1 MILSSLMLLLLAV
14 TEAAAGFAASSIG
27 ENLCVTAGRSIL
39 SEYNVELFDRYGVFA
54 LRAGDSRLSE
64 IGSYYIG
71 CGLENE
77 SGLVSMTLADC
88 NITGEEYPGLSHE
101 LLMDQIRPLGTA
113 MGIQSI
119 VDGNTLS
126 GLISGL
132 AEASELADGIGAGH
146 LSDLEELVCP
156 SDPVPA
162 DDLQVGGEA
171 ASTGG
176 EELLR
181 DYEEAMDP
189 DFDGREGKKLSSSV
203 KNELPTSVLGVSP
216 TLSLLLSGG
225 AADIS
230 ADAAA
235 AGEYILNMCSNLQ
248 RPIDDCVLNGEAE
261 YILYGHDSDKANE
274 NAAKLSIFEIRSALN
289 LAGIYSDSAAIAE
302 INGEALAFAPIPQ
315 PAAAFAI
322 ASVRAASQALKDV
335 ETLFSG
341 GRVPFSDGG
350 SGGRY
355 EEYLRILLAL
365 LPQKTKLIRLM
376 DVMQM
381 DLTEKCGA
389 AFAFQDFCY
398 GVRIDARFE
407 KNMHVLGFNGFERR
421 QGNIAVTSK
430 YQ

>member
-88 NITGEEYPGLSHE
+88 NVTGEEYPGLSHE
-101 LLMDQIRPLGTA
+101 LLMDQIRPLGAA

-132 AEASELADGIGAGH
+132 AEASELAGGIADHSGDLAELAH
-146 LSDLEELVCP
+146 MPELS
-156 SDPVPA
+156 SS
-162 DDLQVGGEA
+162 DDLQTTESVTN
-171 ASTGG
+171 SKG
-176 EELLR
+176 EELLQ

-274 NAAKLSIFEIRSALN
+274 KAAKLSIFEIRSALN
-289 LAGIYSDSAAIAE
+289 LAGIYSDSAALAE

-398 GVRIDARFE
+398 GIRIDARFE

-421 QGNIAVTSK
+421 QGNITVTSK